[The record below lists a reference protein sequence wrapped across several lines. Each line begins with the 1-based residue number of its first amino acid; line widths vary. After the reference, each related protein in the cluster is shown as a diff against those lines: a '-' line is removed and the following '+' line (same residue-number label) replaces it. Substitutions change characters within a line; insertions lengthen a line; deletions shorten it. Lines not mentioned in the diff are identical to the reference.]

1 MKCDVCAVRPAW
13 ASTARIE
20 TLEASERVR
29 IADAWRTHRVAFG
42 CPHCDWEA
50 GMRVCRTCAV
60 HGPDRSQWTGD
71 RERECG
77 CHVTWGRCA
86 YHAMMDGTSA
96 ETRAEWEAWARH
108 AEWADGHTVNPDRGK
123 AYTTEDVT
131 VEAWAASHVVGRADV
146 VRAAFNPDG
155 MTCEVTYRDRRP
167 AQVRSA
173 NIYAGG
179 LSADLETA
187 LDAMSGPHDVR
198 GTWSRWPWRTWLVAM
213 NVCRECGAR
222 TSALRTSPH
231 VCGETLDKRGR
242 AIQSP
247 EARAVKQRGIA
258 AAARIRFALK
268 RGKSPAA
275 MDVESVRAAGMDVPT
290 L

>member
-13 ASTARIE
+13 AATTRIE
-20 TLEASERVR
+20 TLESQDRVTVHK
-29 IADAWRTHRVAFG
+29 AWRTHRIAFG

-60 HGPDRSQWTGD
+60 NGPDRSQWHGD

-77 CHVTWGRCA
+77 CHTTWGRCA
-86 YHAMMDGTSA
+86 YHAMLDGTSA
-96 ETRAEWEAWARH
+96 EMRAEWEAWARD
-108 AEWADGHTVNPDRGK
+108 AEWADGNAVNADRGK
-123 AYTTEDVT
+123 GYETVNVS

-146 VRAAFNPDG
+146 LQVAFETDG
-155 MTCEVTYRDRRP
+155 MTADVTYRDRRP

-179 LSADLETA
+179 LSADLEAA
-187 LDAMSGPHDVR
+187 LDAMNGPHDVR
-198 GTWSRWPWRTWLVAM
+198 GTWSRWPWRTYAIAQ
-213 NVCRECGAR
+213 NVCRECGAL

-242 AIQSP
+242 AIMSA
-247 EARAVKQRGIA
+247 ETRAVRQRGMA

-268 RGKSPAA
+268 RGKSPSVA
-275 MDVESVRAAGMDVPT
+275 DVDAVRAAGMDVPT
-290 L
+290 V